1 MATETTDLTIEI
13 LRRMQADIAEHRRET
28 RQLQQSFVDVA
39 RLIQRM
45 DSRFTDLERRI
56 GDQKS
61 DLETMFK
68 MELIGQHA
76 HQQTKIEQ
84 LVHEEFADVRERL
97 DRIEAKLAD

>member
-1 MATETTDLTIEI
+1 M
-13 LRRMQADIAEHRRET
+13 AEHRRET

-45 DSRFTDLERRI
+45 DGRFSGLERRI
-56 GDQKS
+56 NDQKS

-84 LVHEEFADVRERL
+84 LIQNELADVRERL
-97 DRIEAKLAD
+97 DRIELKLAD

>member
-1 MATETTDLTIEI
+1 M
-13 LRRMQADIAEHRRET
+13 AEHRRET

-45 DSRFTDLERRI
+45 DQRMSET
-56 GDQKS
+56 KS

-68 MELIGQHA
+68 IELIGQHA

-84 LVHEEFADVRERL
+84 LIHDEFADVRERL